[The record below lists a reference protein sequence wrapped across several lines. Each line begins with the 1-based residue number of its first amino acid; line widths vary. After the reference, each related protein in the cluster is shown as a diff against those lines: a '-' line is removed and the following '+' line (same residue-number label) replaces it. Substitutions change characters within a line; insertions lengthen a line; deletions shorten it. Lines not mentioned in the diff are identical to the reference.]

1 MYIGSVLARLTD
13 SPFMRVPMG
22 KGKGLH
28 PQTEI
33 TSLQLFPPIHYFCQ
47 KPSPMKKSTIAVIA
61 LLIGLSFS
69 ACIFKKATKSTPDYA
84 AEGYV
89 KAMVVTMELDGC
101 TYMLELESDKSKL
114 EPDGLQPEF
123 QKDSLPVWIKYK
135 AAPDRMSI
143 CMAGATIDLIDIKK
157 R

>member
-1 MYIGSVLARLTD
+1 MKRIGIFALILSCIL
-13 SPFMRVPMG
+13 
-22 KGKGLH
+22 
-28 PQTEI
+28 I
-33 TSLQLFPPIHYFCQ
+33 TSC
-47 KPSPMKKSTIAVIA
+47 VI
-61 LLIGLSFS
+61 
-69 ACIFKKATKSTPDYA
+69 KKATSQQVDYA
-84 AEGYV
+84 AQGYV

-101 TYMLELESDKSKL
+101 SYMLELESDKSKL